1 MPFSIQRI
9 WYQQNHPLSWALR
22 PLSAVYGAVSAARR
36 YAYRSGWL
44 KSHRVPVPVI
54 IVGNIV
60 AGGSGKTPLVLYL
73 CELLRRSGYQPG
85 IVSRGY
91 GGKASHWPQRVSV
104 NSDPAQVGDEP
115 VLLATRS
122 GCPMQVG
129 PDRVAAA
136 RALLQDFPC
145 TVIIADD
152 GLQHYALARDI
163 EIALVDGVRRY
174 GNQHLLPAG
183 PLREPL
189 RRLRTVDA
197 VVCNSPAQTAAPAGE
212 YVMQLE
218 FNTVYSLRDPSRR
231 QALADWYG
239 QPVHAVAGIGHPERF
254 FKQLAQ
260 AGVKPIAHPFP
271 DHYHYRAE
279 DLQFSPHL
287 PLLMTEKDA
296 VKCRQLDLS
305 AIFEN
310 NEIWV
315 VPVSARLETRFDDFI
330 LARMAALAR

>member
-1 MPFSIQRI
+1 M
-9 WYQQNHPLSWALR
+9 
-22 PLSAVYGAVSAARR
+22 SAARR
-36 YAYRSGWL
+36 YAYRIGWL
-44 KSHRVPVPVI
+44 ESQRVPVPVI

-73 CELLRRSGYQPG
+73 CELLQRSGYQPG

-91 GGKASHWPQRVSV
+91 GGRAKRWPQCVRAD
-104 NSDPAQVGDEP
+104 SDPRQVGDEP
-115 VLLATRS
+115 VLLAMRS

-136 RALLQDFPC
+136 RALLRDSTC

-163 EIALVDGVRRY
+163 EIALVDGARRY

-189 RRLRTVDA
+189 RRLRDVDA
-197 VVCNSPAQTAAPAGE
+197 VICNSPGQTAAPADE

-218 FNTVYSLRDPSRR
+218 FNTVYALRDPSRR
-231 QALADWYG
+231 QALADWRG
-239 QPVHAVAGIGHPERF
+239 QQVHAVAGIGHPERF

-260 AGVKPIAHPFP
+260 TGIEPVAHPFP
-271 DHYHYRAE
+271 DHYRYRAE

-296 VKCRQLDLS
+296 VKCRQLELS
-305 AIFEN
+305 AVFEQHD
-310 NEIWV
+310 IWV
-315 VPVSARLETRFDDFI
+315 VPVSARLEARFDAFI
-330 LARMAALAR
+330 LERLAAIGR